1 MSNLR
6 RFKACDLF
14 ELNGNQKYISDI
26 QTDPFIFQEYLF
38 PRGSGANFNKLPV
51 TIIISLT
58 PEQTRKYLE
67 FEFTDKKTNIKDYII
82 KIYDNSNNI
91 IKVLNETSSTNR
103 IVILPRVVI
112 SESKIISKIEIVIIS
127 TTDRNP
133 PIHVKISIKGFN
145 SNGCEST
152 TQFIL
157 TSSTTTPLST
167 SFITSSLMTTSL
179 PISTPSIPTRS
190 TSTPIIMT
198 SPLTR
203 STPGTISSTST
214 TILSSTSTTILPETK
229 TSSMFI

>member
-1 MSNLR
+1 MDHHQLHNQIIHQHFLLLVWWQLHHVCCIFLKKKKFIFYLFFI
-6 RFKACDLF
+6 FKACDLF
-14 ELNGNQKYISDI
+14 ELNGNPKYISDI

-145 SNGCEST
+145 TNGCEST

-167 SFITSSLMTTSL
+167 SFILSS
-179 PISTPSIPTRS
+179 STPSA
-190 TSTPIIMT
+190 
-198 SPLTR
+198 
-203 STPGTISSTST
+203 
-214 TILSSTSTTILPETK
+214 TK
-229 TSSMFI
+229 TRNFFY